1 MWEVQAPQQPCI
13 FIGEDEMSK
22 VAPFTIEQFYKFI
35 SEKKLMA
42 VKCLKCTSL
51 LLPPKNICPKCF
63 STNLEWTQLR
73 KKGKLLTYTVIHVA
87 PARFQSMAPY
97 SMGIVKLEAGL
108 HLLGMIRDI
117 KPEEIR
123 VGMDLIVDFDT
134 DLPSQWPV
142 WPRYFF
148 KPL

>member
-1 MWEVQAPQQPCI
+1 MWGVQVPQQPCI
-13 FIGEDEMSK
+13 FIGEDEMSE

-42 VKCLKCTSL
+42 VKCLKCASL

-63 STNLEWTQLR
+63 STSLEWTELR

-87 PARFQSMAPY
+87 PAQFQSMAPY
-97 SMGIVKLEAGL
+97 SMGIVKLEDGL
-108 HLLGMIRDI
+108 QLLGMIRDI
-117 KPEEIR
+117 KPEKIK

-134 DLPSQWPV
+134 DLPSRWPV